1 MASLDDFTTSAP
13 AGIDD
18 FISDTSTTAPVV
30 AQSSNL
36 NLATHLAA
44 MSANPEQA
52 IEKYRTISS
61 ELTMQGKSS
70 TADDLT
76 QMAKDQQYQQA
87 QQGLI
92 GVLSDPSVSD
102 ADKRL
107 AAGRVY
113 DEGSALYNTR
123 NMLSSR
129 ALEEPSH
136 GETVE
141 QEVVR
146 VNLAGSI
153 EEINNYKRKTQ
164 EVLNA
169 AVAAKNPEMGKIMSD
184 VVDMFVPFVEQ
195 KYAGAIVADLR
206 DDKPGA
212 YGAALT
218 LLGDTKMSI
227 REMLTGLPADKRFEM
242 TQKIIDAVNTNSAIV
257 SPDSNEFAKIQYLQN
272 VLDDGSYDN
281 VDRWVDNAVGILD
294 LTMLGGTAARVIGRG
309 GKALRGAEGLSES
322 AIRDIGRQQVRS
334 QVQPTTVSQNYK
346 DMNPAKAMN
355 AHEAAAADE
364 TGEAAEAMY
373 GTSREDA
380 VANDLAPEISGVEGA
395 VRNKVGNP
403 ERIHNNQITPNPEVI
418 DFVNNRGDI
427 FYDKSEKIATRAA
440 VVNDFQNA
448 HGLVARKEMFNV
460 ESLPDGVGIK
470 AIYGPA
476 QGGFSNAQDAIDMAQ
491 WALRDFGIPDEA
503 VTLLKRDGANYVPVP
518 KEEYAELTKGK
529 VLAERR
535 IELQGQEPSLVTT
548 TQPSP
553 AVKPDTGILEAIKP
567 PKKAATETIGEYE
580 QRIAKADL
588 PGTKYTLKDGTKV
601 VARKYDNGPDEFTTI
616 HLVTEDGKSVGSID
630 AASGGSKENPNI
642 EVVGDFRR
650 KGAASLLYDLASEN
664 GLYIGAKDNKAA
676 LRTSDG
682 EAVRRAYT
690 PGDSKKFRSPQTKAP
705 EPVVQTD
712 IGSKVV
718 VRKKTDYLIQVD
730 HKYQFSP
737 ADVTKWS
744 EFDVKY
750 NIFDRIFSSYNGPS
764 GASTGFGSLQRHLV
778 DAASMF
784 RPEIAKGASVAIDR
798 AASLEKRLIEIG
810 DDFAQVVKKLPQDRQ
825 VAIDTIIREAN
836 ERGLDLDYAKLTAQG
851 FRPQE
856 IDALKSWR
864 EYWDTVYHL
873 ENRDAAKSLRNR
885 GFQEFIDPEHDTKLF
900 AKPIARTRAGSSAKV
915 YDHTTGEI
923 KHLNRDEISELYAK
937 DGTLMQLRAPIQVGD
952 DAAEIV
958 VNVNKAGSGYA
969 RDITNSTEVLAYRK
983 GYYSVNY
990 TDPHFIVKKVKG
1002 ADGKVLYEKAVAT
1015 AKTKKQADIL
1025 TQRLALTDGG
1035 EYYNRLDL
1043 KGGGGRADDEW
1054 DIYQAR
1060 GRSSQRTRGQRLE
1073 DTTSAIDPSQ
1083 ANIMSPVEALVHSA
1097 TSISRRVEMR
1107 DVIDAG
1113 KLRSLNQYADYYPKG
1128 KFGDPVYPGNITDI
1142 QYRGGGAPDAKKLAD
1157 ARTTFEY
1164 FKYLEDGYV
1173 NMIDD
1178 TYKVAL
1184 KFLAEAA
1191 GNKYLG
1197 AAEKAFRWIGEGRG
1211 PSAMAKSLSFN
1222 LYLALNPLRQFV
1234 VQGHQAVQLFAI
1246 NPSWFLRGRAVP
1258 QTTIIAAK
1266 QLGINLSK
1274 DLLKGSGWTEEMAN
1288 KVFKDFQ
1295 DTGLVAAI
1303 DKQNLVRGSLINLA
1317 DQTIASN
1324 LRNKLNAPLTWS
1336 RKVGFDAGEYVNTVT
1351 SYLSHYDQAFRRGED
1366 LRDQSVLQNIAA
1378 DSRNFT
1384 YNMNAAGDLPY
1395 NQNALSAV
1403 FQFMQVPHKA
1413 MMTMTLNR
1421 NLTPQQKIRLAAF
1434 NSIMYTLP
1442 PAAMYTMFGGILPE
1456 DKETREVVV
1465 QGLEGAMFN
1474 KLLSLSTGEETN
1486 IDFSGLAPLD
1496 MFGTYEFVHSLF
1508 STDVGT
1514 VISSTPGGQLL
1525 FGKNPRLTNF
1535 AKVAASYFN
1544 LIDDYQDPTKFSEVA
1559 TEFAKL
1565 SSGFSNAFKAA
1576 YALKYKQKIN
1586 TMGGI
1591 TDPNVSSAEAVA
1603 QIFGFGT
1610 MDEAQSFYVRDVTY
1624 KKSKAYEDDVKKWY
1638 ADYKRHLVRNGITP
1652 AESAGVNKV
1661 YAEAWRHF
1669 GNDDMRGKE
1678 IVNQLLRQDVLNGD
1692 ARMYQSVLRMTGVQ
1706 SSSETQSLIKALP
1719 NIDEQKRQQLKETV
1733 DFINSYK
1740 DPEKE

>member
-1 MASLDDFTTSAP
+1 MASLDDFTTDFTP
-13 AGIDD
+13 GLDD

-30 AQSSNL
+30 APASNL

-44 MSANPEQA
+44 MSGDPEQA
-52 IEKYRTISS
+52 IDKYRAINA
-61 ELTMQGKSS
+61 ELTYQGKSA

-76 QMAKDQQYQQA
+76 QMAKDQQYQQS
-87 QQGLI
+87 QKGLI
-92 GVLSDPSVSD
+92 SVLSDPSITD
-102 ADKRL
+102 DEKKL

-129 ALEEPSH
+129 ALEEPS
-136 GETVE
+136 GRESVE

-146 VNLAGSI
+146 INLADSI
-153 EEINNYKRKTQ
+153 NDINDYKRKSQ
-164 EVLNA
+164 EILNS
-169 AVAAKNPEMGKIMSD
+169 AVAAKNPETGKILSD
-184 VVDMFVPFVEQ
+184 VVDMLVPFVEQ
-195 KYAGAIVADLR
+195 KYAGSIVGDLR
-206 DDKPGA
+206 DNKPGA

-227 REMLTGLPADKRFEM
+227 REMLTGLPADKRLEM
-242 TQKIIDAVNTNSAIV
+242 TQKIVDAVNTNSAIV

-281 VDRWVDNAVGILD
+281 VDRWVDNAIGILD
-294 LTMLGGTAARVIGRG
+294 LTLLGGTAARVVGKTVRG
-309 GKALRGAEGLSES
+309 LRGAELSES

-346 DMNPAKAMN
+346 DMNPQKATN

-364 TGEAAEAMY
+364 SGEAAEAMY
-373 GTSREDA
+373 GTNRADA
-380 VANDLAPEISGVEGA
+380 VGNDIAPEISGVDGA

-403 ERIHNNQITPNPEVI
+403 EKINDQKITPNPEVL

-427 FYDKSEKIATRAA
+427 FYDKSEKIHARAA
-440 VVNDFQNA
+440 VVNDFQSA
-448 HGLVARKEMFNV
+448 HGLVARKEMFNI

-470 AIYGPA
+470 AIYGPS
-476 QGGFSNAQDAIDMAQ
+476 QGGFSTAQDAIDMAQ

-529 VLAERR
+529 VMAEKRVELA
-535 IELQGQEPSLVTT
+535 GQEPSLVTT
-548 TQPSP
+548 TKPAPKVAPDNGVLPSAQWP
-553 AVKPDTGILEAIKP
+553 GIEAGTLQERLAKTAKVKGRP
-567 PKKAATETIGEYE
+567 
-580 QRIAKADL
+580 
-588 PGTKYTLKDGTKV
+588 YTLKDGTKV
-601 VARKYDNGPDEFTTI
+601 EAKIMDVDGDGENFMVQLSSNGKNVGTI
-616 HLVTEDGKSVGSID
+616 QAGKTPG
-630 AASGGSKENPNI
+630 ENPDI
-642 EVVGDFRR
+642 SVEKAFRR
-650 KGAASLLYDLASEN
+650 KGAATMLYDLATEN
-664 GLYIGAKDNKAA
+664 GLWIGEKNSKQA
-676 LRTSDG
+676 LRTEDG
-682 EAVRRAYT
+682 IAVRKSYEPGQSKAFRA
-690 PGDSKKFRSPQTKAP
+690 PQQQAD
-705 EPVVQTD
+705 EVVTQTD

-737 ADVTKWS
+737 ADITKWS

-764 GASTGFGSLQRHLV
+764 GATTGFGSLQRHLV

-784 RPEIAKGASVAIDR
+784 RPEVAQGASVAIDR
-798 AASLEKRLIEIG
+798 AANLEKKLIEIG
-810 DDFAQVVKKLPQDRQ
+810 DDFATTVKKLPQDRQ
-825 VAIDTIIREAN
+825 TALDTVIREAN
-836 ERGLDLDYAKLTAQG
+836 ERGLDLDYSKLTAQG
-851 FRPQE
+851 FRGEE

-885 GFQEFIDPEHDTKLF
+885 GFQEFIDAEHDTKLF

-923 KHLNRDEISELYAK
+923 KMLNRDEISELYAK
-937 DGTLMQLRAPIQVGD
+937 DGTLAQLRAPIQVGD
-952 DAAEIV
+952 DAADII
-958 VNVNKAGSGYA
+958 VNVNKSGSGYA

-990 TDPHFIVKKVKG
+990 TDPHFIVKKVKD
-1002 ADGKVLYEKAVAT
+1002 ANGKVLYEKAVAT

-1025 TQRLALTDGG
+1025 TTRLALTDDG

-1043 KGGGGRADDEW
+1043 KRAGGRADDEW
-1054 DIYQAR
+1054 DIHQAR
-1060 GRSSQRTRGQRLE
+1060 GRSAQRTRGQRLE

-1097 TSISRRVEMR
+1097 TSISRRVELR

-1113 KLRSLNQYADYYPKG
+1113 KLRALNQYADFMPTG
-1128 KFGDPVYPGNITDI
+1128 KFGDPVYPGTISEI
-1142 QYRGGGAPDAKKLAD
+1142 QYRGGGPKDMKKLAD
-1157 ARTTFEY
+1157 ARSTFEY

-1173 NMIDD
+1173 NAIDD

-1184 KFLAEAA
+1184 KFLAEVA

-1197 AAEKAFRWIGEGRG
+1197 AAEKAFRWMGEGRG

-1222 LYLALNPLRQFV
+1222 LYLALNPFRQFV

-1246 NPSWFLRGRAVP
+1246 NPTWFLRGRAVP
-1258 QTTIIAAK
+1258 QTSVIAAK

-1274 DLLKGSGWTEEMAN
+1274 DLLKGSGWTEELAN

-1324 LRNKLNAPLTWS
+1324 LRANLNAPLTWS

-1351 SYLSHYDQAFRRGED
+1351 SYLSHYDQALRRGDD
-1366 LRDQSVLQNIAA
+1366 LSDQAVLQKISA

-1395 NQNALSAV
+1395 NQNALSAI

-1421 NLTPQQKIRLAAF
+1421 SLTPQQKIRLAAF

-1442 PAAMYTMFGGILPE
+1442 PAAMYTLFGSILPD
-1456 DKETREVVV
+1456 DKESRDVVV
-1465 QGLEGAMFN
+1465 QGLEGAVFN
-1474 KLLSLSTGEETN
+1474 KLLSLSTGEETS

-1496 MFGTYEFVHSLF
+1496 MFGTYEFIHSLF
-1508 STDVGT
+1508 TTDVGT
-1514 VISSTPGGQLL
+1514 VISSTPGGQLI
-1525 FGKNPRLTNF
+1525 FGNNPRLTNF
-1535 AKVAASYFN
+1535 AKVGAKYFN
-1544 LIDDYQDPTKFSEVA
+1544 LTDDYTDPTTFSQVA
-1559 TEFAKL
+1559 NEFAKL
-1565 SSGFSNAFKAA
+1565 SSGYSNMFKAS

-1591 TDPNVSSAEAVA
+1591 TDPNVSTAEAIA
-1603 QIFGFGT
+1603 QAFGFGT
-1610 MDEAQSFYVRDVTY
+1610 MDEAQSFYVRDKTY
-1624 KKSKAYEDDVKKWY
+1624 KKSKAFEEDVKKWY
-1638 ADYKRHLVRNGITP
+1638 ADYKKHLVRQGITP
-1652 AESAGVNKV
+1652 QETAGVQKV
-1661 YAEAWRHF
+1661 YTEAWRHF
-1669 GNDDMRGKE
+1669 GNDDMRSKE

-1692 ARMYQSVLRMTGVQ
+1692 ARLYQNVLRATGIQ

-1719 NIDEQKRQQLKETV
+1719 NIDEAKRQQLKETV
-1733 DFINSYK
+1733 DYINTYK

>member
-1 MASLDDFTTSAP
+1 MASLDDFTTDFTP
-13 AGIDD
+13 GLDD

-30 AQSSNL
+30 APASNL

-44 MSANPEQA
+44 MSGNPEQV
-52 IEKYRTISS
+52 IDKYRTINA
-61 ELTMQGKSS
+61 ELTVQGKSA

-76 QMAKDQQYQQA
+76 QMAKDQQYQLS

-92 GVLSDPSVSD
+92 NVLVDPNVSD
-102 ADKRL
+102 AAKKL
-107 AAGRVY
+107 AASKVY
-113 DEGSALYNTR
+113 DEGSSLYNTR

-129 ALEEPSH
+129 ALEEPS
-136 GETVE
+136 GRESVE

-146 VNLAGSI
+146 INLADSI
-153 EEINNYKRKTQ
+153 NDINDYKRKSQ
-164 EVLNA
+164 EILNS
-169 AVAAKNPEMGKIMSD
+169 AVAAKNPETGKILSD
-184 VVDMFVPFVEQ
+184 IVDMFVPFVEQ
-195 KYAGAIVADLR
+195 KYAGSIVGDLR
-206 DDKPGA
+206 DNKPGA

-242 TQKIIDAVNTNSAIV
+242 TQKIVDAVNNNSAIV

-281 VDRWVDNAVGILD
+281 VDRWVDNAVSVLD
-294 LTMLGGTAARVIGRG
+294 LTLLGGIAGRAAGKIGR
-309 GKALRGAEGLSES
+309 AIRGSELSES
-322 AIRDIGRQQVRS
+322 AVRDIGRQQVRS

-346 DMNPAKAMN
+346 DMNPEKAQN
-355 AHEAAAADE
+355 AHEAASVDE

-373 GTSREDA
+373 GTNRADA
-380 VANDLAPEISGVEGA
+380 VANDIAPEISGVEGA

-403 ERIHNNQITPNPEVI
+403 EKINDTRITPNADVL
-418 DFVNNRGDI
+418 DFVHDRGDI
-427 FYDKSEKIATRAA
+427 YYDKAEKIATRAA
-440 VVNDFQNA
+440 VVNDFQSA

-460 ESLPDGVGIK
+460 EALPDGVGIK
-470 AIYGPA
+470 AIYGPP
-476 QGGFSNAQDAIDMAQ
+476 QGGFSNAQDAVDMAQ
-491 WALRDFGIPDEA
+491 WALRDYGIPDEA
-503 VTLLKRDGANYVPVP
+503 VTLLKREGTNYVPVP
-518 KEEYAELTKGK
+518 KEEYAQLAKGK
-529 VLAERR
+529 VVSSKRV
-535 IELQGQEPSLVTT
+535 ELQGQEPSLVTT
-548 TQPSP
+548 T
-553 AVKPDTGILEAIKP
+553 
-567 PKKAATETIGEYE
+567 
-580 QRIAKADL
+580 
-588 PGTKYTLKDGTKV
+588 
-601 VARKYDNGPDEFTTI
+601 
-616 HLVTEDGKSVGSID
+616 D
-630 AASGGSKENPNI
+630 AAGNI
-642 EVVGDFRR
+642 V
-650 KGAASLLYDLASEN
+650 
-664 GLYIGAKDNKAA
+664 
-676 LRTSDG
+676 T
-682 EAVRRAYT
+682 
-690 PGDSKKFRSPQTKAP
+690 
-705 EPVVQTD
+705 QTD

-737 ADVTKWS
+737 ADVTEWS
-744 EFDVKY
+744 KFDVNY

-764 GASTGFGSLQRHLV
+764 GASVGFGSLQRHMV

-784 RPEIAKGASVAIDR
+784 RPEISKGASVAIDR
-798 AASLEKRLIEIG
+798 AANLEKKLIEIG
-810 DDFAQVVKKLPQDRQ
+810 DEFATVMKKLPNERQ
-825 VAIDTIIREAN
+825 TAIDTVIREAN
-836 ERGLDLDYAKLTAQG
+836 ERGLDLDYSKLTAQG

-923 KHLNRDEISELYAK
+923 KHLNRDEITDLYAK
-937 DGTLMQLRAPIQVGD
+937 DGMLAQLRAPIQVGD
-952 DAAEIV
+952 DAADMI

-990 TDPHFIVKKVKG
+990 TDPHFIIKKVKG

-1025 TQRLALTDGG
+1025 TTRLGLTDGG

-1043 KGGGGRADDEW
+1043 KKAGGRADDEW

-1060 GRSSQRTRGQRLE
+1060 GRSAQRTRGQRLE

-1083 ANIMSPVEALVHSA
+1083 ANIMSPVEALIHSA
-1097 TSISRRVEMR
+1097 RSISRRVEMR

-1113 KLRSLNQYADYYPKG
+1113 KLRSLNQYSEFYPKG
-1128 KFGDPVYPGNITDI
+1128 KYGEPVYPGNITDV
-1142 QYRGGGAPDAKKLAD
+1142 QYRGGGPKDAKKLAD
-1157 ARTTFEY
+1157 ARSTFEY
-1164 FKYLEDGYV
+1164 FKYLEDGYI

-1184 KFLAEAA
+1184 KFLAEVA

-1197 AAEKAFRWIGEGRG
+1197 SAEKVFRWMGEGRG

-1246 NPSWFLRGRAVP
+1246 NPTWFLRGRAVP
-1258 QTTIIAAK
+1258 QTTVIAAK
-1266 QLGINLSK
+1266 QLGIALSK

-1295 DTGLVAAI
+1295 DSGLVAAI

-1317 DQTIASN
+1317 DQTVASN

-1336 RKVGFDAGEYVNTVT
+1336 RKIGFDAGEYVNTVT
-1351 SYLSHYDQAFRRGED
+1351 SYLSHYDQAFRKGDDMRNQE
-1366 LRDQSVLQNIAA
+1366 VLQNVAA
-1378 DSRNFT
+1378 SSRNFT

-1413 MMTMTLNR
+1413 ILTMTTNR
-1421 NLTPQQKIRLAAF
+1421 GLTAQQKIRLAAF

-1442 PAAMYTMFGGILPE
+1442 PAAMYTLFGDILPD
-1456 DKETREVVV
+1456 DKESRDVVV
-1465 QGLEGAMFN
+1465 QGLEGAVFN
-1474 KLLSLSTGEETN
+1474 KLLSLSTGEQTN

-1496 MFGTYEFVHSLF
+1496 MFGTYEFIHSLF
-1508 STDVGT
+1508 TTDVGT
-1514 VISSTPGGQLL
+1514 IISSTPGGQLL
-1525 FGKNPRLTNF
+1525 FGNNPRLTNF
-1535 AKVAASYFN
+1535 AKVGARYFN
-1544 LIDDYQDPTKFSEVA
+1544 LTDDYTDPTTFSQVA

-1565 SSGFSNAFKAA
+1565 SSGYSNMFKAS
-1576 YALKYKQKIN
+1576 YALKYGRKIN

-1591 TDPNVSSAEAVA
+1591 TDPNVSSAEAIA
-1603 QIFGFGT
+1603 QAFGFTT
-1610 MDEAQSFYVRDVTY
+1610 MDEAQSFYVRDVAY
-1624 KKSKAYEDDVKKWY
+1624 KKSKAFEDDVKKWY
-1638 ADYKRHLVRNGITP
+1638 GDYKKHLVRNGITP
-1652 AESAGVNKV
+1652 QETLGVQKV
-1661 YAEAWRHF
+1661 YTEAWRNF
-1669 GNDDMRGKE
+1669 GNDDMRSKE
-1678 IVNQLLRQDVLNGD
+1678 IINQLLRQDVLNGD
-1692 ARMYQSVLRMTGVQ
+1692 ARMYQNVLRATGIQ
-1706 SSSETQSLIKALP
+1706 SSSETNALIKALP
-1719 NIDEQKRQQLKETV
+1719 NIDEGKRRQLKETV
-1733 DFINSYK
+1733 DYINTYK
-1740 DPEKE
+1740 DPDKE

>member
-1 MASLDDFTTSAP
+1 MASLDDFTTSEP
-13 AGIDD
+13 VSVDD

-30 AQSSNL
+30 AGASNL

-44 MSANPEQA
+44 MSGNPEQV
-52 IEKYRTISS
+52 IEKYRTINS
-61 ELTMQGKSS
+61 ELTMQGKSA

-76 QMAKDQQYQQA
+76 QMAKDQQYQQS

-92 GVLSDPSVSD
+92 SVLSDPSVSD

-113 DEGSALYNTR
+113 DEGSDLYNTR

-129 ALEEPSH
+129 ALEEPS
-136 GETVE
+136 GTESVE

-146 VNLAGSI
+146 INLAESI
-153 EEINNYKRKTQ
+153 TQINDYKLKTQ
-164 EVLNA
+164 AILNA
-169 AVAAKNPEMGKIMSD
+169 SVAAKNPDAGKILSD

-195 KYAGAIVADLR
+195 KYAGSIVADLR
-206 DDKPGA
+206 DDKPGS

-227 REMLTGLPADKRFEM
+227 REMLTGLPADQRFEM

-272 VLDDGSYDN
+272 VLDDGSYDS
-281 VDRWVDNAVGILD
+281 VDRWVDNAVSILD
-294 LTMLGGTAARVIGRG
+294 LTLLGGVAARVAGAAGKLARG
-309 GKALRGAEGLSES
+309 ARGAELSES
-322 AIRDIGRQQVRS
+322 AVRDIGRQQVRS

-346 DMNPAKAMN
+346 DMNPGKATN

-364 TGEAAEAMY
+364 SGEAAEAMY
-373 GTSREDA
+373 GTSRADA
-380 VANDLAPEISGVEGA
+380 VGNDLAPEISGVEGA

-403 ERIHNNQITPNPEVI
+403 EKIHDQQITPNADVI

-427 FYDKSEKIATRAA
+427 FYDKSEKIHARAA
-440 VVNDFQNA
+440 VVNDFQSA

-470 AIYGPA
+470 AIYGPP

-518 KEEYAELTKGK
+518 KEEMATITKPTVIG
-529 VLAERR
+529 LPD
-535 IELQGQEPSLVTT
+535 GSM
-548 TQPSP
+548 QP
-553 AVKPDTGILEAIKP
+553 
-567 PKKAATETIGEYE
+567 
-580 QRIAKADL
+580 IAK
-588 PGTKYTLKDGTKV
+588 
-601 VARKYDNGPDEFTTI
+601 
-616 HLVTEDGKSVGSID
+616 
-630 AASGGSKENPNI
+630 
-642 EVVGDFRR
+642 
-650 KGAASLLYDLASEN
+650 
-664 GLYIGAKDNKAA
+664 
-676 LRTSDG
+676 
-682 EAVRRAYT
+682 
-690 PGDSKKFRSPQTKAP
+690 
-705 EPVVQTD
+705 
-712 IGSKVV
+712 
-718 VRKKTDYLIQVD
+718 DYLIQVD

-737 ADVTKWS
+737 ADITQWS

-764 GASTGFGSLQRHLV
+764 GASIGFGSLQRHLV
-778 DAASMF
+778 DAGSMF
-784 RPEIAKGASVAIDR
+784 RKEISQGASVAIDR
-798 AASLEKRLIEIG
+798 AANLEKRLVEIG
-810 DDFAQVVKKLPQDRQ
+810 DDFAKTMKGLPADRQ
-825 VAIDTIIREAN
+825 TAIDTVIREAN
-836 ERGLDLDYAKLTAQG
+836 ARGLDLDYAKLTAQG
-851 FRPQE
+851 FRPSE
-856 IDALKSWR
+856 VDALKSWR

-873 ENRDAAKSLRNR
+873 ENADAAKTLRNR
-885 GFQEFIDPEHDTKLF
+885 GFQEFIDAEHDTKLF
-900 AKPIARTRAGSSAKV
+900 AKPIARTRAGGSAKV

-923 KHLNRDEISELYAK
+923 KHLNRDEIAELYGK

-952 DAAEIV
+952 DAADII
-958 VNVNKAGSGYA
+958 VNVNKSGSGYA
-969 RDITNSTEVLAYRK
+969 RDLTNSTEVLAYRK

-990 TDPHFIVKKVKG
+990 TDPHFIVKKVK
-1002 ADGKVLYEKAVAT
+1002 DSNGKVLYEKAVAT

-1043 KGGGGRADDEW
+1043 KKAGGRADDEW
-1054 DIYQAR
+1054 DIHQAR

-1097 TSISRRVEMR
+1097 TSISRRVELR

-1113 KLRSLNQYADYYPKG
+1113 KLRSLNQYKEFFPVG
-1128 KFGDPVYPGNITDI
+1128 KFGDPVYPGSITDI
-1142 QYRGGGAPDAKKLAD
+1142 QYRGGGPKDAKKLAD
-1157 ARTTFEY
+1157 ARSTFEY

-1178 TYKVAL
+1178 TFKVAL
-1184 KFLAEAA
+1184 KFLAEVA

-1197 AAEKAFRWIGEGRG
+1197 SAEKAFRWMGEGRG

-1246 NPSWFLRGRAVP
+1246 NPTWFLRGRAVP

-1266 QLGINLSK
+1266 QLGIPLSK
-1274 DLLKGSGWTEEMAN
+1274 DLLKGSGWTEELAN

-1317 DQTIASN
+1317 DQTVASN
-1324 LRNKLNAPLTWS
+1324 LRNKLNSPLTLS
-1336 RKVGFDAGEYVNTVT
+1336 RKIGFDAGEYVNTVT
-1351 SYLSHYDQAFRRGED
+1351 SYLSHYDQALRRGDD
-1366 LRDQSVLQNIAA
+1366 LYDQSVLQGISA

-1395 NQNALSAV
+1395 NQNALSAI

-1413 MMTMTLNR
+1413 MLTMTTNR
-1421 NLTPQQKIRLAAF
+1421 SLTAQQKIRLAAF

-1442 PAAMYTMFGGILPE
+1442 PAAMYKLFGDLLPDDE
-1456 DKETREVVV
+1456 DARDVVV

-1496 MFGTYEFVHSLF
+1496 MFGTFEFIHSLF
-1508 STDVGT
+1508 TTDVGT
-1514 VISSTPGGQLL
+1514 IVSSTPGGQLL
-1525 FGKNPRLTNF
+1525 FGNNPRLTNF
-1535 AKVAASYFN
+1535 AKVGARYFN
-1544 LIDDYQDPTKFSEVA
+1544 LTDDYTDPTKFSEVA

-1565 SSGFSNAFKAA
+1565 SSGYSNAFKAA

-1591 TDPNVSSAEAVA
+1591 TDPNVSSAEAIA
-1603 QIFGFGT
+1603 QAFGFGT
-1610 MDEAQSFYVRDVTY
+1610 MDEVQSFYVRDVTY
-1624 KKSKAYEDDVKKWY
+1624 KKSKAFEDDVKKWY
-1638 ADYKRHLVRNGITP
+1638 ADYKKHLVRNGITP
-1652 AESAGVNKV
+1652 QETAGVQKV
-1661 YAEAWRHF
+1661 YTEAWRHF
-1669 GNDDMRGKE
+1669 GNDDMRSKE

-1692 ARMYQSVLRMTGVQ
+1692 ARMYQNVLRMTGVQ
-1706 SSSETQSLIKALP
+1706 SNSETQALIKALP

-1733 DFINSYK
+1733 DYINSYK

>member
-1 MASLDDFTTSAP
+1 MASLDDFTTDFTP
-13 AGIDD
+13 GLDD
-18 FISDTSTTAPVV
+18 FISDSSTTTPVV
-30 AQSSNL
+30 APASNL

-44 MSANPEQA
+44 MSGNPEQA
-52 IEKYRTISS
+52 INQYRAINA
-61 ELTMQGKSS
+61 ELTYQGKSS

-76 QMAKDQQYQQA
+76 QMAKDQQYQQS
-87 QQGLI
+87 QQGLVS
-92 GVLSDPSVSD
+92 VLTDPSITD
-102 ADKRL
+102 DEKKL
-107 AAGRVY
+107 AVGKVY

-129 ALEEPSH
+129 ALEEPS
-136 GETVE
+136 GSESVE

-146 VNLAGSI
+146 INLADSI
-153 EEINNYKRKTQ
+153 NDINDYKRKSQ
-164 EVLNA
+164 EILNG
-169 AVAAKNPEMGKIMSD
+169 AVAAKNPAMGKILSD

-195 KYAGAIVADLR
+195 KYAGSIVADLR
-206 DDKPGA
+206 DNKPGA

-227 REMLTGLPADKRFEM
+227 RDMLTGLPADQRMEM
-242 TQKIIDAVNTNSAIV
+242 TQKIVDAVNNNSAIV

-294 LTMLGGTAARVIGRG
+294 LTLLGGTAARTVTKGI
-309 GKALRGAEGLSES
+309 KALRGGESAAALSES

-346 DMNPAKAMN
+346 DMNPEKATN

-373 GTSREDA
+373 GTSRTDA
-380 VANDLAPEISGVEGA
+380 VGNDIAPEVAGVDGA

-403 ERIHNNQITPNPEVI
+403 EKINDQKITPNADVM

-427 FYDKSEKIATRAA
+427 YYDKTEKVKARAA
-440 VVNDFQNA
+440 VVNDFQSA
-448 HGLVARKEMFNV
+448 HGLTARKEMFNV
-460 ESLPDGVGIK
+460 DALDDGVGIK
-470 AIYGPA
+470 AVYGPS
-476 QGGFSNAQDAIDMAQ
+476 QGGFSTAQDAIDMAQ

-529 VLAERR
+529 VLAEKRV
-535 IELQGQEPSLVTT
+535 ELVGQEPSLVSST
-548 TQPSP
+548 
-553 AVKPDTGILEAIKP
+553 
-567 PKKAATETIGEYE
+567 
-580 QRIAKADL
+580 
-588 PGTKYTLKDGTKV
+588 
-601 VARKYDNGPDEFTTI
+601 
-616 HLVTEDGKSVGSID
+616 D
-630 AASGGSKENPNI
+630 AAGN
-642 EVVGDFRR
+642 VV
-650 KGAASLLYDLASEN
+650 
-664 GLYIGAKDNKAA
+664 
-676 LRTSDG
+676 T
-682 EAVRRAYT
+682 
-690 PGDSKKFRSPQTKAP
+690 
-705 EPVVQTD
+705 QTD

-737 ADVTKWS
+737 ADMTEWS
-744 EFDVKY
+744 KFDVQH
-750 NIFDRIFSSYNGPS
+750 NWFDRIFTGWNGAG
-764 GASTGFGSLQRHLV
+764 GASRGIGSLQRHLV

-798 AASLEKRLIEIG
+798 AANLEKKLVEIG
-810 DDFAQVVKKLPQDRQ
+810 DDFAVTMKKLPSDRQ
-825 VAIDTIIREAN
+825 LAIDTVIREAN
-836 ERGLDLDYAKLTAQG
+836 ERGLDLDYSKLTAQG
-851 FRPQE
+851 FRGEE

-885 GFQEFIDPEHDTKLF
+885 GFQEFIDAEHDTKLF

-915 YDHTTGEI
+915 YDHTSGEI
-923 KHLNRDEISELYAK
+923 KHLNRDEIAELYAK
-937 DGTLMQLRAPIQVGD
+937 DGTLAQLRAPIQVGD
-952 DAAEIV
+952 DAADII

-990 TDPHFIVKKVKG
+990 TDPHFIIKKVKG

-1025 TQRLALTDGG
+1025 TTRLGLTDGG

-1043 KGGGGRADDEW
+1043 KKAGGRAEDEW

-1060 GRSSQRTRGQRLE
+1060 GRSAQRTRGQRLE

-1097 TSISRRVEMR
+1097 TSISRRVELR
-1107 DVIDAG
+1107 DMVDAG
-1113 KLRSLNQYADYYPKG
+1113 KLRQMDQYKEFYPTG
-1128 KFGDPVYPGNITDI
+1128 KFGETVYPANITDI
-1142 QYRGGGAPDAKKLAD
+1142 QYRGGGPKDAKKLAD
-1157 ARTTFEY
+1157 ARSTYEY
-1164 FKYLEDGYV
+1164 FKYLEDGYI
-1173 NMIDD
+1173 NSIDD

-1184 KFLAEAA
+1184 KFLAEVA
-1191 GNKYLG
+1191 GNKNLG
-1197 AAEKAFRWIGEGRG
+1197 SAEKAFRWMGEGRG
-1211 PSAMAKSLSFN
+1211 PSSVFKSLSFN

-1246 NPSWFLRGRAVP
+1246 NPTWFLRGRAVP
-1258 QTTIIAAK
+1258 QTSIIAAK
-1266 QLGINLSK
+1266 QLGMSLSK

-1324 LRNKLNAPLTWS
+1324 LRRKLGAPLTWS

-1351 SYLSHYDQAFRRGED
+1351 SYLSHYDQAFRNGKDMKSQE
-1366 LRDQSVLQNIAA
+1366 VLQTVAA

-1395 NQNALSAV
+1395 NQNFMSAV

-1413 MMTMTLNR
+1413 MLTMTLNR
-1421 NLTPQQKIRLAAF
+1421 SLTVQQKIRLASF
-1434 NSIMYTLP
+1434 NSLMYTLP
-1442 PAAMYTMFGGILPE
+1442 PAAMYDWFGSVLPD
-1456 DKETREVVV
+1456 DKESRDVVV
-1465 QGLEGAMFN
+1465 QGLEGAVFN

-1496 MFGTYEFVHSLF
+1496 MYGTFEFVHSLF
-1508 STDVGT
+1508 TTDVGT
-1514 VISSTPGGQLL
+1514 IVSSTPGGQLL
-1525 FGKNPRLTNF
+1525 FGNNPRLTNF
-1535 AKVAASYFN
+1535 AKVGAKYFN
-1544 LIDDYQDPTKFSEVA
+1544 LTDDFTDPTTFSQVA

-1565 SSGFSNAFKAA
+1565 SSGYSNMFKAA

-1591 TDPNVSSAEAVA
+1591 TDPNVSSAEAIA
-1603 QIFGFGT
+1603 QAFGFPT
-1610 MDEAQSFYVRDVTY
+1610 MDEAQSFYVRDKTY

-1638 ADYKRHLVRNGITP
+1638 GDYKKHLVRNGITP
-1652 AESAGVNKV
+1652 QETAGVQKV
-1661 YAEAWRHF
+1661 YTEAWRHF
-1669 GNDDMRGKE
+1669 GNDDMRAKE

-1692 ARMYQSVLRMTGVQ
+1692 ARLYQNVLRAAGIQ
-1706 SSSETQSLIKALP
+1706 SNSETQALIKALP
-1719 NIDEQKRQQLKETV
+1719 NIDEAKRQQLKQTV
-1733 DFINSYK
+1733 DFIDTYK
-1740 DPEKE
+1740 DPDKE

>member
-1 MASLDDFTTSAP
+1 MASLDDFTTSEP
-13 AGIDD
+13 VGVDD

-30 AQSSNL
+30 APASNL

-44 MSANPEQA
+44 MSGNPQQV
-52 IEKYRTISS
+52 IEKYRTINS
-61 ELTMQGKSS
+61 ELTMQGKSA

-76 QMAKDQQYQQA
+76 QMAKDQQYQQS

-92 GVLSDPSVSD
+92 GILSDPSVSD
-102 ADKRL
+102 ADKKL
-107 AAGRVY
+107 AASRVY

-129 ALEEPSH
+129 ALEEPS
-136 GETVE
+136 GNESLE

-146 VNLAGSI
+146 VNLADSI
-153 EEINNYKRKTQ
+153 NSINEYKRQSQ

-169 AVAAKNPEMGKIMSD
+169 AVASKNPELGKIASD
-184 VVDMFVPFVEQ
+184 IVDMLIPGAEQ
-195 KYAGAIVADLR
+195 KYVGSINSELAGGS
-206 DDKPGA
+206 GA
-212 YGAALT
+212 EYAKAAVLM
-218 LLGDTKMSI
+218 GDAKMDI
-227 REMLTGLPADKRFEM
+227 RNRLAGLPADQRFEM
-242 TQKIIDAVNTNSAIV
+242 TQKIIDAVNNNSAIV

-281 VDRWVDNAVGILD
+281 VDRWIDNAVGVLD
-294 LTMLGGTAARVIGRG
+294 LTMFGGIVAKGISRG
-309 GKALRGAEGLSES
+309 AKALRGAEEISGLSES
-322 AIRDIGRQQVRS
+322 AIRDLGRQQVRS

-346 DMNPAKAMN
+346 DMNPAKATN

-364 TGEAAEAMY
+364 SGEAAEAMY

-380 VANDLAPEISGVEGA
+380 IGNDLAPEIAGVEGA

-403 ERIHNNQITPNPEVI
+403 EKIHDQQITPNPDVI

-427 FYDKSEKIATRAA
+427 YYDKTEKIEARAA
-440 VVNDFQNA
+440 VVNDFQSA

-460 ESLPDGVGIK
+460 ESLADGVGIK
-470 AIYGPA
+470 AIYGPP

-491 WALRDFGIPDEA
+491 WALRDYGIPDEA

-518 KEEYAELTKGK
+518 KEEYAELAKGK
-529 VLAERR
+529 VLADKR
-535 IELQGQEPSLVTT
+535 IELQGQEPSLVGSVDEAG
-548 TQPSP
+548 QPI
-553 AVKPDTGILEAIKP
+553 T
-567 PKKAATETIGEYE
+567 
-580 QRIAKADL
+580 
-588 PGTKYTLKDGTKV
+588 
-601 VARKYDNGPDEFTTI
+601 
-616 HLVTEDGKSVGSID
+616 
-630 AASGGSKENPNI
+630 
-642 EVVGDFRR
+642 
-650 KGAASLLYDLASEN
+650 
-664 GLYIGAKDNKAA
+664 
-676 LRTSDG
+676 
-682 EAVRRAYT
+682 
-690 PGDSKKFRSPQTKAP
+690 
-705 EPVVQTD
+705 QTD

-737 ADVTKWS
+737 ADITQWS

-764 GASTGFGSLQRHLV
+764 GATVGFGSLQRHMV

-798 AASLEKRLIEIG
+798 AANLEKKLIEIG
-810 DDFAQVVKKLPQDRQ
+810 DDFAQTVKKLPQDRQ
-825 VAIDTIIREAN
+825 VAIDTVIREAN
-836 ERGLDLDYAKLTAQG
+836 ARGLDLDYAKMTAQG
-851 FRPQE
+851 FRPSE

-873 ENRDAAKSLRNR
+873 ENADAAKSLRNR
-885 GFQEFIDPEHDTKLF
+885 GFQEFIDAEHDTKLF

-923 KHLNRDEISELYAK
+923 KHLNREEIADLYAK
-937 DGTLMQLRAPIQVGD
+937 EGTLAQLRAPVQVGD
-952 DAAEIV
+952 DAADII

-1043 KGGGGRADDEW
+1043 KKAGGRADDEW
-1054 DIYQAR
+1054 DIHQAR

-1097 TSISRRVEMR
+1097 TSISRRVELR
-1107 DVIDAG
+1107 DVVDAG
-1113 KLRSLNQYADYYPKG
+1113 KLRSLNQYKEFYPTG
-1128 KFGDPVYPGNITDI
+1128 KFGDPVYPGNVSDI
-1142 QYRGGGAPDAKKLAD
+1142 QYRGGGPKDGKKLAD

-1178 TYKVAL
+1178 TFKVAL

-1191 GNKYLG
+1191 GNKYLSG
-1197 AAEKAFRWIGEGRG
+1197 AEKAFRWMGEGRG

-1246 NPSWFLRGRAVP
+1246 NPTWFLRGRAVP
-1258 QTTIIAAK
+1258 QTSIIVAK
-1266 QLGINLSK
+1266 QLGIPLSK
-1274 DLLKGSGWTEEMAN
+1274 DLLKGSGWTEELAN

-1317 DQTIASN
+1317 DQTVASN
-1324 LRNKLNAPLTWS
+1324 LRKGLNAPLTWS

-1351 SYLSHYDQAFRRGED
+1351 SYLSHYDQALRKGQD
-1366 LRDQSVLQNIAA
+1366 LHSQEVLQTISA

-1395 NQNALSAV
+1395 NQNAMSAV

-1421 NLTPQQKIRLAAF
+1421 SLTAQQKIRLAAF

-1442 PAAMYTMFGGILPE
+1442 PAAMYSLFGDILPD
-1456 DKETREVVV
+1456 DKETRDVVV
-1465 QGLEGAMFN
+1465 QGLEGSVFN

-1496 MFGTYEFVHSLF
+1496 MFGTFEFVHSLF
-1508 STDVGT
+1508 TTDVGT
-1514 VISSTPGGQLL
+1514 IVSSTPGGQLL

-1544 LIDDYQDPTKFSEVA
+1544 LTDDYTDPTKFSEVA

-1565 SSGFSNAFKAA
+1565 SSGYSNAFKAA

-1591 TDPNVSSAEAVA
+1591 TDPNVSTAEAIA
-1603 QIFGFGT
+1603 QAFGFGT
-1610 MDEAQSFYVRDVTY
+1610 MDEAQRFYVGDKTY
-1624 KKSKAYEDDVKKWY
+1624 KKSKAYEEDVKKWY
-1638 ADYKRHLVRNGITP
+1638 ADYKKHLVRNGITP
-1652 AESAGVNKV
+1652 AETAGVNKV
-1661 YAEAWRHF
+1661 YTEAWRHF

-1678 IVNQLLRQDVLNGD
+1678 IINQLLRQDVLNGD
-1692 ARMYQSVLRMTGVQ
+1692 ARMYQSVLRMTGMQ
-1706 SSSETQSLIKALP
+1706 SNSETQALIKALP
-1719 NIDEQKRQQLKETV
+1719 NIDPQKRQQLKETV
-1733 DFINSYK
+1733 DYINSYK

>member
-1 MASLDDFTTSAP
+1 MASLDDFTTDFTP
-13 AGIDD
+13 GLDD

-30 AQSSNL
+30 APASNL

-44 MSANPEQA
+44 MSGNPEQA
-52 IEKYRTISS
+52 INQYRAINAEMTY
-61 ELTMQGKSS
+61 QGKSA

-76 QMAKDQQYQQA
+76 QMAKDQQYQQS
-87 QQGLI
+87 QQGLVS
-92 GVLSDPSVSD
+92 VLTDPNITD
-102 ADKRL
+102 DEKKL
-107 AAGRVY
+107 AAGKVY

-129 ALEEPSH
+129 ALEEPS
-136 GETVE
+136 GNESVE

-146 VNLAGSI
+146 INLADSI
-153 EEINNYKRKTQ
+153 NDINDYKRKSQ
-164 EVLNA
+164 EILNG

-184 VVDMFVPFVEQ
+184 VVDMFMPFVEQ
-195 KYAGAIVADLR
+195 KYAGAIVGDLK
-206 DDKPGA
+206 DNKPGA

-227 REMLTGLPADKRFEM
+227 REMLSGLPADKRLEM
-242 TQKIIDAVNTNSAIV
+242 TQKIVDAVNNNSAIV

-281 VDRWVDNAVGILD
+281 VDRWVDNAIGVLD
-294 LTMLGGTAARVIGRG
+294 LTMLGGIAGRSISKG
-309 GKALRGAEGLSES
+309 VKALRGAEAATGLSES

-346 DMNPAKAMN
+346 DMNPQKATN

-364 TGEAAEAMY
+364 SGEAAEAMY
-373 GTSREDA
+373 GTSRTDA
-380 VANDLAPEISGVEGA
+380 VGNDIAPEISGVEGA

-403 ERIHNNQITPNPEVI
+403 EKINDQKITPNPEVM

-427 FYDKSEKIATRAA
+427 FYDKAEKIKARAA
-440 VVNDFQNA
+440 VVNDFQSA

-460 ESLPDGVGIK
+460 ESLADGVGIK
-470 AIYGPA
+470 AIYGPS
-476 QGGFSNAQDAIDMAQ
+476 QGGFSTAQDAIDMAQ

-529 VLAERR
+529 VLSQGRV
-535 IELQGQEPSLVTT
+535 ELQGQEPSLV
-548 TQPSP
+548 
-553 AVKPDTGILEAIKP
+553 
-567 PKKAATETIGEYE
+567 
-580 QRIAKADL
+580 
-588 PGTKYTLKDGTKV
+588 
-601 VARKYDNGPDEFTTI
+601 N
-616 HLVTEDGKSVGSID
+616 SVD
-630 AASGGSKENPNI
+630 AAGN
-642 EVVGDFRR
+642 
-650 KGAASLLYDLASEN
+650 A
-664 GLYIGAKDNKAA
+664 
-676 LRTSDG
+676 
-682 EAVRRAYT
+682 
-690 PGDSKKFRSPQTKAP
+690 
-705 EPVVQTD
+705 VVQTD
-712 IGSKVV
+712 IGSKVT

-737 ADVTKWS
+737 ADMTEWS
-744 EFDVKY
+744 KFDVQH
-750 NIFDRIFSSYNGPS
+750 NWFDRIFTGWNGQG
-764 GASTGFGSLQRHLV
+764 GAARGSGSLQRHLI

-798 AASLEKRLIEIG
+798 AANLEKKLIEIG
-810 DDFAQVVKKLPQDRQ
+810 DDFATVIKKLPADRQ
-825 VAIDTIIREAN
+825 LAVDTVIREAN

-851 FRPQE
+851 FRGNE

-885 GFQEFIDPEHDTKLF
+885 GFQEFIDAEHDTKLF

-923 KHLNRDEISELYAK
+923 KHLNRDEITDLYAK
-937 DGTLMQLRAPIQVGD
+937 DGTLAQLRAPIQVGD
-952 DAAEIV
+952 DAADII
-958 VNVNKAGSGYA
+958 VNVNKAGKGYS

-990 TDPHFIVKKVKG
+990 TDPHFIVKKVKD
-1002 ADGKVLYEKAVAT
+1002 ANGKVLYEKAVAT

-1025 TQRLALTDGG
+1025 TTRLALTDGG

-1043 KGGGGRADDEW
+1043 KKAGGLADDEW

-1097 TSISRRVEMR
+1097 TSISRRVELR
-1107 DVIDAG
+1107 DMIDAG
-1113 KLRSLNQYADYYPKG
+1113 KLRSVSQYSEFYPTG
-1128 KFGDPVYPGNITDI
+1128 KFGDPVYPGTITDI
-1142 QYRGGGAPDAKKLAD
+1142 QYRGNGAKDAKKLAD
-1157 ARTTFEY
+1157 ARSTYEY

-1173 NMIDD
+1173 NAIDD

-1184 KFLAEAA
+1184 KFLAEVA

-1197 AAEKAFRWIGEGRG
+1197 AAEKSFRWMGEGRG
-1211 PSAMAKSLSFN
+1211 PSAMAKSVAFN

-1234 VQGHQAVQLFAI
+1234 IQGHQAVQLFAI
-1246 NPSWFLRGRAVP
+1246 NPTWFLRGRAVP
-1258 QTTIIAAK
+1258 QTSIIAAK
-1266 QLGINLSK
+1266 QLGINVSK

-1324 LRNKLNAPLTWS
+1324 LRSKLNAPLTWS

-1351 SYLSHYDQAFRRGED
+1351 SYLSHYDQAFRRGDD
-1366 LRDQSVLQNIAA
+1366 LRSQEVLQTIAA

-1421 NLTPQQKIRLAAF
+1421 SLTVQQKIRLAAF

-1442 PAAMYTMFGGILPE
+1442 PAAMYNLFGGILPE
-1456 DKETREVVV
+1456 DKETRDVVV
-1465 QGLEGAMFN
+1465 QGLEGAVFN

-1496 MFGTYEFVHSLF
+1496 MFGTYEFIHSLF
-1508 STDVGT
+1508 TTDVGT
-1514 VISSTPGGQLL
+1514 IISSTPGGQML
-1525 FGKNPRLTNF
+1525 FGNNPRLTNF
-1535 AKVAASYFN
+1535 AKVGARYFN
-1544 LIDDYQDPTKFSEVA
+1544 LTDDYTDPTTFGQVALEFS
-1559 TEFAKL
+1559 KL
-1565 SSGFSNAFKAA
+1565 SSGFSNMYKAS
-1576 YALKYKQKIN
+1576 YALKYHRKIN
-1586 TMGGI
+1586 TMGGV
-1591 TDPNVSSAEAVA
+1591 TDPNVTTAEAVA
-1603 QIFGFGT
+1603 QAFGFGT
-1610 MDEAQSFYVRDVTY
+1610 MDEVQSFYVRDKTY
-1624 KKSKAYEDDVKKWY
+1624 KKSKAFEDDVKKWY
-1638 ADYKRHLVRNGITP
+1638 GEMKKHLVRQGITP
-1652 AESAGVNKV
+1652 QETMGVQKV
-1661 YAEAWRHF
+1661 YTEAWRVF
-1669 GNDDMRGKE
+1669 GNDDMRAKE

-1692 ARMYQSVLRMTGVQ
+1692 ARLYQNVLRATGIQ
-1706 SSSETQSLIKALP
+1706 SSSELNSLIKALP
-1719 NIDEQKRQQLKETV
+1719 NIDEGRRQQLKETV
-1733 DFINSYK
+1733 DYINTYK
-1740 DPEKE
+1740 DPDKE